1 MIEID
6 PELSYGLSAPP
17 PDVIHQPHVPALPRV
32 RRSDPC
38 LRPCQGKYGTKIG
51 RTCSLIVGL
60 IMLVSDLQVGEPA
73 PIDAFVGDWMGVG
86 FKEDVIDL
94 SMAKMDYSIRDLD
107 VSIER
112 AQSELNVTWVTHVRL
127 NGTSKSNTTSISL
140 IRTAPGVFV
149 GSENGDVFDGGTA
162 VWGRIEEQSLIV
174 YLFQI
179 DQNGIYDL
187 TRYERMLSTSGRMIL
202 DFKRTRDGRTI
213 RRVTGELVP
222 AP

>member
-1 MIEID
+1 M
-6 PELSYGLSAPP
+6 
-17 PDVIHQPHVPALPRV
+17 
-32 RRSDPC
+32 
-38 LRPCQGKYGTKIG
+38 
-51 RTCSLIVGL
+51 
-60 IMLVSDLQVGEPA
+60 
-73 PIDAFVGDWMGVG
+73 
-86 FKEDVIDL
+86 
-94 SMAKMDYSIRDLD
+94 
-107 VSIER
+107 
-112 AQSELNVTWVTHVRL
+112 
-127 NGTSKSNTTSISL
+127 
-140 IRTAPGVFV
+140 

-179 DQNGIYDL
+179 DQNGNYDL